1 MTFEI
6 INVKQFVNAGS
17 LVNDGQPGL
26 YMNAVYIHTY
36 IYFFFILFAGIT
48 QHSKQAESTGPKLLF

>member
-1 MTFEI
+1 MQDEEVMTFEI

-36 IYFFFILFAGIT
+36 IYIFF
-48 QHSKQAESTGPKLLF
+48 HSFCRHYSTLKTS